1 MIISHYLK
9 SIIKNARK
17 SVKVTFFNLVGMS
30 VSFAAFLMLSIYIYN
45 ELTYDA
51 YNKNFDHIYRLE
63 ITVNRN
69 GEESHSAY
77 LPNPLADLLEQNIP
91 ELEKLCSFA
100 SGPQTFNKEGDELNA
115 FRLRTKAV
123 DSTFNEV
130 FTVDIIHGS
139 QNPLR
144 GTSKIMISETA
155 AHRIFGDEDP
165 IGQNIYAN
173 FTKAY
178 EITAVFKDIPTNSSF
193 NYDAF
198 CSYPT
203 EAWVDLWSEYSFNH
217 YYLVSS
223 NANFGAINEKIKQI
237 PAVREK
243 IEEDDNFKVEYSF
256 LPLKDVHFDK
266 EGGNGNKSFVYTL
279 IAVAILLV
287 FMAFVNFVNFAIA
300 NAPKMVK
307 TANIRRVVG
316 ERKMTIILMN
326 ALESVFMV
334 FISFIL
340 AILIMALSLHFWPNI
355 FGYQM
360 HLTDHWSLVL
370 IIFIVMSAIA
380 GLASIYPS
388 LMIVNVKPALALKGM
403 ISFSAKNGTPG
414 KILIVIQY
422 AISIILII
430 GVLFI
435 EKQINFL
442 KHYDL
447 GFDQENILVIETTPD
462 IREKE
467 NAFAQELT
475 KSPYITQYAYSQFVP
490 GGVGM
495 GWGRNID
502 GKQVS
507 FKCWPI
513 DENYID
519 FMGLEIVAGRTFS
532 KNLKVDE
539 NNFIFNEKAL
549 EKFGWEENYVGKEI
563 QGFNFSGSLI
573 GVVKDIK
580 YASLHEEVEPM
591 CFWLTSSR
599 HNKLS
604 LKIEGDH
611 IKEAMSHVEEVYQQ
625 FEKKYALSYFFLDEN
640 LDNLYKADDEQTQ
653 LIFIFSMISII
664 ISVVGA
670 LGLIIFM
677 SEYRVK
683 EIGIRKVNGA
693 SISEIVRMLNWSF
706 LKWVV
711 IAFVIATPIAYSIMD
726 RWLQTFAYRIGLSWW
741 IFVLAGIIAIG
752 IAILAVSWQSLKA
765 ARRNP
770 VESLRYE

>member
-1 MIISHYLK
+1 MNISHYLK
-9 SIIKNARK
+9 SIIKNLRK
-17 SVKVTFFNLVGMS
+17 SAKVTIFNLVGMS

-45 ELTYDA
+45 ELTYDS

-63 ITVNRN
+63 IKVNRN
-69 GEESHSAY
+69 GVDTQSSY

-100 SGPQTFNKEGDELNA
+100 WGPQTFNKEGDELNA
-115 FRLRTKAV
+115 FSLRTRAV

-144 GTSKIMISETA
+144 GKSKIMISETA
-155 AHRIFGDEDP
+155 AHRIFGEEDP
-165 IGQNIYAN
+165 VGQNIYAN

-178 EITAVFKDIPTNSSF
+178 EITAVFKDIPNNSSF
-193 NYDAF
+193 KYEAF

-203 EAWVDLWSEYSFNH
+203 EDWVDLWSEYSFNH

-223 NANFGAINEKIKQI
+223 HADFEAINEKIKQI
-237 PAVREK
+237 PAVKENL
-243 IEEDDNFKVEYSF
+243 EEDNNFKVDYRF
-256 LPLKDVHFDK
+256 LPLKDVHFDN
-266 EGGNGNKSFVYTL
+266 EGGSGNKSFVYTL

-287 FMAFVNFVNFAIA
+287 FMALVNFVNFAIA

-307 TANIRRVVG
+307 TANMRRVVG
-316 ERKMTIILMN
+316 ESKMRIVFMN
-326 ALESVFMV
+326 AMESVLMV
-334 FISFIL
+334 FNSFII
-340 AILIMALSLHFWPNI
+340 AILIIALSLHFWPNI

-360 HLTDHWSLVL
+360 FLTDHWSLLL

-380 GLASIYPS
+380 ALVSIYPS
-388 LMIVNVKPALALKGM
+388 LMVVNVKPAMALKGM

-414 KILIVIQY
+414 KILTVIQY
-422 AISIILII
+422 TISIILII

-435 EKQINFL
+435 EKQISFL

-447 GFDQENILVIETTPD
+447 GFDQENILVIETTTD

-467 NAFAQELT
+467 NAFAQELI
-475 KSPYITQYAYSQFVP
+475 KSPYINDYAYSQFVP

-495 GWGRNID
+495 GWGRDID
-502 GKQVS
+502 GKPVS

-513 DENYID
+513 DEKYID
-519 FMGLEIVAGRTFS
+519 FMGLEIVDGRNFS
-532 KNLKVDE
+532 KNLKADE

-549 EKFGWEENYVGKEI
+549 EKFGWEENYLGKEI
-563 QGFNFSGSLI
+563 PGFDFSGSLI
-573 GVVKDIK
+573 GVVKDLK

-591 CFWLTSSR
+591 CFWLTPTR

-604 LKIEGDH
+604 LKIQGDH
-611 IKEAMSHVEEVYQQ
+611 IKEAMSHVEDVYKQ
-625 FEKKYALSYFFLDEN
+625 FEKKYAFSYFFLDEN
-640 LDNLYKADDEQTQ
+640 LDNLYKAEDKQAQ

-711 IAFVIATPIAYSIMD
+711 IAFVIATPLAYVIMS
-726 RWLQTFAYRIGLSWW
+726 RWLQTFAYRIDLSWW
-741 IFVLAGIIAIG
+741 IFILAGIIAII
-752 IAILAVSWQSLKA
+752 IALLAVSWQSLKA

-770 VESLRYE
+770 VESLKYE

>member
-1 MIISHYLK
+1 MNFRHYIK
-9 SIIKNARK
+9 SIFKNLRK
-17 SVKVTFFNLVGMS
+17 SAKVTAFNMIGMS
-30 VSFAAFLMLSIYIYN
+30 VSFAAFLMLSIYIFN
-45 ELTYDA
+45 ELTYDVF
-51 YNKNFDHIYRLE
+51 NKNFDQIYRLE
-63 ITVNRN
+63 IKYSHN
-69 GEESHSAY
+69 GEVNQSAY
-77 LPNPLADLLEQNIP
+77 LPNPLADLLEQSIP

-100 SGPQTFNKEGDELNA
+100 WGPQTFNKEGDELNA
-115 FRLRTKAV
+115 FGLRTRAV
-123 DSTFNEV
+123 DTTFNEV

-144 GTSKIMISETA
+144 GKSKIMISETA
-155 AHRIFGDEDP
+155 SHRIFGKEDP
-165 IGQNIYAN
+165 VGQNIYAN
-173 FTKAY
+173 FEIAY
-178 EITAVFKDIPTNSSF
+178 EITAVFKDIPNNSSF
-193 NYDAF
+193 KYEAF

-203 EAWVDLWSEYSFNH
+203 EDWVDLWSEYSFNH

-223 NANFGAINEKIKQI
+223 HADFEAINEKIKQI
-237 PAVREK
+237 PAVKENL
-243 IEEDDNFKVEYSF
+243 EEDSNINIDYCF
-256 LPLKDVHFDK
+256 LPLKDVHFDN
-266 EGGNGNKSFVYTL
+266 EGGSGNKSFVYTL

-287 FMAFVNFVNFAIA
+287 FMALVNFVNFAIA

-307 TANIRRVVG
+307 TANMRRVVG
-316 ERKMTIILMN
+316 ESKMNIVLMN
-326 ALESVFMV
+326 ALESVLMV
-334 FISFIL
+334 LISFIA

-360 HLTDHWSLVL
+360 FLTDHWSLIM

-380 GLASIYPS
+380 AVVSIYPS
-388 LMIVNVKPALALKGM
+388 LMIVNVKPAMALKGM

-414 KILIVIQY
+414 KILTVIQY
-422 AISIILII
+422 TISIILII

-435 EKQINFL
+435 EKQISYL

-462 IREKE
+462 IRAKE
-467 NAFAQELT
+467 NAFAQELI
-475 KSPYITQYAYSQFVP
+475 KSPYINEYAYSQFVP

-495 GWGRNID
+495 GWGRDID
-502 GKQVS
+502 GKQVN

-513 DENYID
+513 DEKYID
-519 FMGLEIVAGRTFS
+519 FMGLEIVDGRNFS
-532 KNLKVDE
+532 KNLKADE

-549 EKFGWEENYVGKEI
+549 EKFGWEENYLGKEI
-563 QGFNFSGSLI
+563 PGFDFSGNLV
-573 GVVKDIK
+573 GVVKDLK

-604 LKIEGDH
+604 LKIEGAH
-611 IKEAMSHVEEVYQQ
+611 IKEAMNHVEDVYQQ
-625 FEKKYALSYFFLDEN
+625 FEKKYSLGYFFLDEN
-640 LDNLYKADDEQTQ
+640 LDNLYKAEDKQAQ

-693 SISEIVRMLNWSF
+693 SIGEIVRMLNWSF

-711 IAFVIATPIAYSIMD
+711 IAFVIATPISYIIMN
-726 RWLQTFAYRIGLSWW
+726 RWLQSFAYRIDLSWW
-741 IFVLAGIIAIG
+741 VFILAGIIATI
-752 IAILAVSWQSLKA
+752 IALLAVSWQSLKA

-770 VESLRYE
+770 VKSLRYE